1 MRRREF
7 ISLIGCGAAT
17 WPLAAHAQQT
27 DRMRRLGMLMV
38 GDENDALRGAKGWFA
53 RFTQGLAELGWT
65 DGRNLR
71 MDVRWVG
78 DSVDRARIYAKE
90 LVDQLFGLAAPDVE
104 RNTCGSASRHFFPSL
119 FAAPRTGCLQYKL
132 FSDAE
137 NFFLKKNFTLT
148 LNPAAVV
155 ATHAAVACDD
165 AMTWDGWVVIGSHDS
180 ADGAGCLRIAGP
192 GRDFFV
198 CHRLPFRDLPHDVAN
213 FVGEAFHIPSVAL
226 SFDFVTGFFTLACNS
241 LPAASRYPQYSQV
254 GLAAGIVSPRRQSF
268 ILKISGSIQSVSPLC
283 GMTFTSNSSLQSIL
297 RQRERL
303 ASQCRRPCW
312 LAPTR

>member
-7 ISLIGCGAAT
+7 ISLISCGAAT
-17 WPLAAHAQQT
+17 WPLAA
-27 DRMRRLGMLMV
+27 R
-38 GDENDALRGAKGWFA
+38 AKGWFA
-53 RFTQGLAELGWT
+53 RFKQGLAELGWT

-119 FAAPRTGCLQYKL
+119 FAAPRTGCLSINYFPTRKT
-132 FSDAE
+132 FSS
-137 NFFLKKNFTLT
+137 KSTLT

-213 FVGEAFHIPSVAL
+213 FVGEAFHIP
-226 SFDFVTGFFTLACNS
+226 
-241 LPAASRYPQYSQV
+241 RQV
-254 GLAAGIVSPRRQSF
+254 
-268 ILKISGSIQSVSPLC
+268 
-283 GMTFTSNSSLQSIL
+283 
-297 RQRERL
+297 
-303 ASQCRRPCW
+303 
-312 LAPTR
+312 

>member
-90 LVDQLFGLAAPDVE
+90 LVDQLFGLAASSETRVDPHPDI
-104 RNTCGSASRHFFPSL
+104 SFPHFL
-119 FAAPRTGCLQYKL
+119 LRR
-132 FSDAE
+132 E
-137 NFFLKKNFTLT
+137 
-148 LNPAAVV
+148 PAA
-155 ATHAAVACDD
+155 C
-165 AMTWDGWVVIGSHDS
+165 
-180 ADGAGCLRIAGP
+180 
-192 GRDFFV
+192 
-198 CHRLPFRDLPHDVAN
+198 
-213 FVGEAFHIPSVAL
+213 
-226 SFDFVTGFFTLACNS
+226 
-241 LPAASRYPQYSQV
+241 
-254 GLAAGIVSPRRQSF
+254 
-268 ILKISGSIQSVSPLC
+268 SINY
-283 GMTFTSNSSLQSIL
+283 F
-297 RQRERL
+297 
-303 ASQCRRPCW
+303 
-312 LAPTR
+312 PTRKTFSSKRISRLRSTPPRL

>member
-1 MRRREF
+1 MTLGYRGERMRRREF

-17 WPLAAHAQQT
+17 WPLAARAQQT

-90 LVDQLFGLAAPDVE
+90 LVDQLFGLAAPDGE

-132 FSDAE
+132 FYDTE

-148 LNPAAVV
+148 LNPAAV
-155 ATHAAVACDD
+155 C
-165 AMTWDGWVVIGSHDS
+165 SHP
-180 ADGAGCLRIAGP
+180 C
-192 GRDFFV
+192 
-198 CHRLPFRDLPHDVAN
+198 
-213 FVGEAFHIPSVAL
+213 
-226 SFDFVTGFFTLACNS
+226 
-241 LPAASRYPQYSQV
+241 
-254 GLAAGIVSPRRQSF
+254 
-268 ILKISGSIQSVSPLC
+268 
-283 GMTFTSNSSLQSIL
+283 
-297 RQRERL
+297 
-303 ASQCRRPCW
+303 CRR
-312 LAPTR
+312 LR

>member
-17 WPLAAHAQQT
+17 WPLAARAQQT

-53 RFTQGLAELGWT
+53 GFTQGLAELGWT

-119 FAAPRTGCLQYKL
+119 FAAPRTGCLQY
-132 FSDAE
+132 
-137 NFFLKKNFTLT
+137 
-148 LNPAAVV
+148 
-155 ATHAAVACDD
+155 
-165 AMTWDGWVVIGSHDS
+165 
-180 ADGAGCLRIAGP
+180 
-192 GRDFFV
+192 
-198 CHRLPFRDLPHDVAN
+198 
-213 FVGEAFHIPSVAL
+213 
-226 SFDFVTGFFTLACNS
+226 
-241 LPAASRYPQYSQV
+241 
-254 GLAAGIVSPRRQSF
+254 
-268 ILKISGSIQSVSPLC
+268 
-283 GMTFTSNSSLQSIL
+283 
-297 RQRERL
+297 
-303 ASQCRRPCW
+303 
-312 LAPTR
+312 